1 MQGLSDAGRGMP
13 SDQCACRTAGRPQA
27 PADQQF
33 AGRAPSK
40 LVFEWCAHPRDAL
53 PVLEWEVQY
62 SEDKA
67 FASWTSYTFEASQNV
82 VPPEER
88 PAGGMYGV
96 LLTGLF
102 QADQTGSVFSFLR
115 HALRPPELVQNDT
128 RK

>member
-1 MQGLSDAGRGMP
+1 MLLLEGVSAGRRRRAGDLGRTPTLDALLQKMDSDARLGLP
-13 SDQCACRTAGRPQA
+13 ETIPRTLDKYQVLEGA
-27 PADQQF
+27 
-33 AGRAPSK
+33 
-40 LVFEWCAHPRDAL
+40 FEW
-53 PVLEWEVQY
+53 LE
-62 SEDKA
+62 
-67 FASWTSYTFEASQNV
+67 
-82 VPPEER
+82 PEER